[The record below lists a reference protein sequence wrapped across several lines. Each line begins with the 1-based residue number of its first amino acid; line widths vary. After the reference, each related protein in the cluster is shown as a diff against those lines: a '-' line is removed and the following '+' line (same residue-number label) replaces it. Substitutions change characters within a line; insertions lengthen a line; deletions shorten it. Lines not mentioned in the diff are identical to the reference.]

1 MVGGGSTP
9 LSPYK
14 PQKSSFW
21 SRSTYLVKR
30 SRLGCAYSFVL
41 VAVISFIMMAT
52 LTPSFVR
59 RPSNSLG
66 PGRRLRPMSETAA
79 DDVPFSARGAVVDE
93 SHRALSSLTED
104 ALIELQKAIQQDPQV
119 QEAKSA
125 ELDGEPVDPLFP
137 SNSGSAL
144 DDSTVQKGRAQPN
157 RRSIARMA
165 AVQPPASSV
174 VPNLVSQKESESRA
188 SSIEQEKS
196 ADIPIK
202 RASNGVEEKH
212 KLMLERSKKRKNGA
226 DASKVIVLESTKSVL
241 ATGRAVV
248 AEVIENGMDA
258 TTEEITK
265 LDFTHHVI
273 NESPLGIPDVSEA
286 QTTSEVDGNSN
297 LEPARATEAS
307 PKSKKAD
314 FRTAYIVRKNQSPR
328 SDQVDQGS
336 DVQEMKESVKDE
348 SKATSPEAIDDMA
361 SVKGEAKSKE
371 KERSRK
377 DRSQILKRAAAAAGP
392 RPKVLTSALTDEAAS
407 AQESQG
413 ASQVDRDDNEQVK
426 DSASTK
432 VELTAKSLEAT
443 EDLTSTKEKTKK
455 KERSR
460 KDRSQILKRYAAA
473 AVPRSKVLATTEDEA
488 ASAQA

>member
-30 SRLGCAYSFVL
+30 SRLGFAYSFVL

-59 RPSNSLG
+59 RHSNSLG

-125 ELDGEPVDPLFP
+125 ELDAEPVDPLFP

-144 DDSTVQKGRAQPN
+144 DDSTVQKGRTQPK

-174 VPNLVSQKESESRA
+174 VPNLVSQKESASRA
-188 SSIEQEKS
+188 SSFEQEKS

-258 TTEEITK
+258 TTEEMTK

-273 NESPLGIPDVSEA
+273 KESPLHIPEVSLA
-286 QTTSEVDGNSN
+286 QAASEVDSTENSN

-307 PKSKKAD
+307 TKSKKAD

-328 SDQVDQGS
+328 SDQVDIGS
-336 DVQEMKESVKDE
+336 DVQEMKDSVK
-348 SKATSPEAIDDMA
+348 ATNLEAIDDMA
-361 SVKGEAKSKE
+361 SVKGEDKSKE

-392 RPKVLTSALTDEAAS
+392 RPKVLATALTDEAAS
-407 AQESQG
+407 AQEMLG

-432 VELTAKSLEAT
+432 VESTAKSLEAT

-473 AVPRSKVLATTEDEA
+473 AVPRSNVLATTEDEA